1 LKLHVN
7 PLKTRTVLVTNEGSG
22 AVNEK
27 EEPMSIR
34 DAALVSLILTVSQL
48 FISFLTIFTWEDIA
62 VDPPAFFYKF
72 VVFMGGT
79 FFGFFLILSGL
90 SRFTAQ
96 NKNRLTS

>member
-1 LKLHVN
+1 MKLHVN
-7 PLKTRTVLVTNEGSG
+7 PLKTRTVLAVNEGSG
-22 AVNEK
+22 TMKEK

-62 VDPPAFFYKF
+62 VDPAAFFYKF

-79 FFGFFLILSGL
+79 FFGFFLVLSGL
-90 SRFTAQ
+90 SRFAQ
-96 NKNRLTS
+96 RNKD

>member
-1 LKLHVN
+1 MKLHVN
-7 PLKTRTVLVTNEGSG
+7 PLKTRTVLVVNEGSG
-22 AVNEK
+22 DMKEK
-27 EEPMSIR
+27 EESMSIR

-79 FFGFFLILSGL
+79 YFGFFLVLSGL

-96 NKNRLTS
+96 NKD